1 MGNKTI
7 HRKLKK
13 NYEKYHKYKKNQIV
27 NKEELGRCKRIRKLK
42 DKQHN
47 SQRTDNTIAKEQT
60 TQQSKNRQH
69 NSQRTDNTIAKEQT
83 TQQPK
88 KKEQMNKQSKKRC
101 TKTKDRAT
109 RTPFQ
114 KGIFPDCNIVVLFP
128 LIRIAALFNTNL
140 SYSSQIWCTYL

>member
-47 SQRTDNTIAKEQT
+47 SQRTDNTIVKEQT
-60 TQQSKNRQH
+60 TQYSKNRQH
-69 NSQRTDNTIAKEQT
+69 NSQRTNNTIAKEQK
-83 TQQPK
+83 TQ
-88 KKEQMNKQSKKRC
+88 
-101 TKTKDRAT
+101 
-109 RTPFQ
+109 
-114 KGIFPDCNIVVLFP
+114 
-128 LIRIAALFNTNL
+128 
-140 SYSSQIWCTYL
+140 